1 MDVYCTHWLLLLEK
15 WKFPFFSLQGRISE
29 ERISF
34 FSFHSPVQLEWK
46 AVDYYY
52 YYSYHYHYYFTITET
67 EPQSFICWE
76 QGRKEGKG
84 MSERA
89 SEIWRRRQATM
100 SKNFRF
106 GFHWELSAGWK
117 SSYYHFTTG
126 TLEYLPFFV
135 FRLESC
141 RRGLLALLH
150 LGYILSRP
158 SIRYRHHTTICA
170 NAMCVFMALQL
181 RQKLVALA
189 ISWGKESRRDWR
201 RLDEKTQRSNCW
213 SQLAVF
219 W

>member
-15 WKFPFFSLQGRISE
+15 WKFPFFFSPGTNLGRKDFL
-29 ERISF
+29 F
-34 FSFHSPVQLEWK
+34 FFPLSSPVRMKSGGLLLLLFLPLSLLFHDNGDRTPILHLLG
-46 AVDYYY
+46 A
-52 YYSYHYHYYFTITET
+52 
-67 EPQSFICWE
+67 
-76 QGRKEGKG
+76 RKEGKG

-189 ISWGKESRRDWR
+189 IS
-201 RLDEKTQRSNCW
+201 
-213 SQLAVF
+213 
-219 W
+219 